1 MKKLIVFLIVFILGM
16 SSKNV
21 WACPMQSIMVTID
34 GVTQSPPASNVWQA
48 LEGYTCVNNDVL
60 LETTIDASS
69 PCYLSTAL
77 VEYIIT
83 DISLGTT
90 SYVYGS
96 ASGLANYGAIQS
108 FSTPGDYSITWNMF
122 EDVNGNGAYDPS
134 EFILGSHN
142 LLNLHVRDVFSYTL
156 TSSAT
161 AACVDDK
168 VCLSGYDA
176 GLPTTIYG
184 TDPLFE
190 SKVEWGD
197 LTGNDVYTTSWGG
210 HGTLNSSLCHQYSSP
225 GNYTIT
231 MTINN
236 GCGDVTQQIN
246 VTVEE
251 PGIRAVKKSC
261 NEWCYGL
268 NACAVQPQTLGG
280 ATWQYF
286 DDVNNVWVKTG
297 KNKGICVTYTV
308 PGTYT
313 VYADYL
319 GIDNMYHNLAVDI
332 TYDPALCGCT
342 MKPIIGHM
350 YTTNLYEIQFNNFS
364 NVGSGSVVTTHWDF
378 GDGTTSNELNPI
390 HMYSAPGV
398 YNVCMYVLGIS
409 ADGITCCDKICKEIV
424 VDKCPEIQLDFE
436 ATATSDPAVWKIKLT
451 TLIGDPAGS
460 TVATNWDF
468 GNGVTASVNQN
479 YLITY
484 FSSQTY
490 SICLTVTITLPSGEI
505 CEYKLCKEIE
515 VDLKAQKSASNVG
528 ALSSEEEAILYPNP
542 TSGELFMEL
551 NTAKQITGYT
561 LSNANG
567 QEIIA
572 SQNLNEQKLKINVA
586 NLTTGIYFIAATDK
600 DGKIIR
606 KRFVKE

>member
-1 MKKLIVFLIVFILGM
+1 M
-16 SSKNV
+16 
-21 WACPMQSIMVTID
+21 TID
-34 GVTQSPPASNVWQA
+34 
-48 LEGYTCVNNDVL
+48 
-60 LETTIDASS
+60 
-69 PCYLSTAL
+69 
-77 VEYIIT
+77 
-83 DISLGTT
+83 
-90 SYVYGS
+90 
-96 ASGLANYGAIQS
+96 
-108 FSTPGDYSITWNMF
+108 
-122 EDVNGNGAYDPS
+122 
-134 EFILGSHN
+134 
-142 LLNLHVRDVFSYTL
+142 
-156 TSSAT
+156 
-161 AACVDDK
+161 
-168 VCLSGYDA
+168 
-176 GLPTTIYG
+176 
-184 TDPLFE
+184 
-190 SKVEWGD
+190 
-197 LTGNDVYTTSWGG
+197 
-210 HGTLNSSLCHQYSSP
+210 
-225 GNYTIT
+225 
-231 MTINN
+231 N
-236 GCGDVTQQIN
+236 GCGPVVQQVN

-251 PGIRAVKKSC
+251 PGIRAIKKSC
-261 NEWCYGL
+261 NEWCYEL
-268 NACAVQPQTLGG
+268 NVCAIQPQKFGS

-297 KNKGICVTYTV
+297 KSKSICVTYSV

-313 VYADYL
+313 VYATYI
-319 GIDNMYHNLAVDI
+319 GIDNMFHTYAVDI

-350 YTTNLYEIQFNNFS
+350 YTTNAYEVQFNNFS

-378 GDGTTSNELNPI
+378 GDGSTSNDMNPI

-515 VDLKAQKSASNVG
+515 VDLKAQKSAPNVG